1 MREGDAE
8 PDEIAVI
15 PDASYKSPASGLEEG
30 SRPPTPGGHPVPKT
44 VVEVTPDTDGS
55 VTHPEVEKRHKFDP
69 PPDLVLKAE
78 SATVKGGDGEEASGT
93 DA

>member
-15 PDASYKSPASGLEEG
+15 SDTGAKIPESESDDEPRPA
-30 SRPPTPGGHPVPKT
+30 TPGGQSVPKT
-44 VVEVTPDTDGS
+44 VVEVTPDADGS
-55 VTHPEVEKRHKFDP
+55 VTLPEIEKKHKADP
-69 PPDLVLKAE
+69 PPDLVLE
-78 SATVKGGDGEEASGT
+78 DQSTRSGGGHGQGASGT